1 MTAPLGRNNGG
12 YVGDTIDID
21 DVLQCT
27 LAAAQTHGW
36 SIENFPNTGDLPL
49 YGFARLAKEPRLT
62 VYISTGIHGDEP
74 AGPLALVEL
83 LEANAWPSGV
93 NLIACPCLN
102 PTGFPNNTRENRTG
116 TDLNRD
122 YRHIETR
129 EVQAHTEWID
139 SLPTFDFGI
148 CLHEDWEANGFYLYE
163 LNPDNLPAVSEDV
176 IDAVGQACPIDRSE
190 RIDDRPAKGGILKP
204 VVSPEAR
211 PLWPEAFY
219 IVLKKTRLSYTLEA
233 PSDFPMPTRVNAL
246 CTAVR
251 TLIDSHLAKR

>member
-1 MTAPLGRNNGG
+1 MIGVLIFFFFSSRRRHTRLVR
-12 YVGDTIDID
+12 DWSS
-21 DVLQCT
+21 DVCSSDL
-27 LAAAQTHGW
+27 HGW

-129 EVQAHTEWID
+129 EVQAHTEI
-139 SLPTFDFGI
+139 GRA
-148 CLHEDWEANGFYLYE
+148 H
-163 LNPDNLPAVSEDV
+163 V
-176 IDAVGQACPIDRSE
+176 
-190 RIDDRPAKGGILKP
+190 
-204 VVSPEAR
+204 
-211 PLWPEAFY
+211 
-219 IVLKKTRLSYTLEA
+219 
-233 PSDFPMPTRVNAL
+233 
-246 CTAVR
+246 
-251 TLIDSHLAKR
+251 